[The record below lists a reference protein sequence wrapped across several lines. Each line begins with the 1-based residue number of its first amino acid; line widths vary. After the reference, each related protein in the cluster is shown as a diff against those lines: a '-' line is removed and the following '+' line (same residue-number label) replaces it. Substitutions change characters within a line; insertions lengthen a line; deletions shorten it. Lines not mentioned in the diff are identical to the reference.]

1 MVRIEN
7 MTGAAPPLKIVDAHH
22 HLWDLGAVSYPWL
35 EAEVDPTGP
44 IGDYSALQRDY
55 LVTSYLSDIGSN
67 GVVASVHVQ
76 AECDP
81 ADPVAETRWLQ
92 AVADRH
98 GLPNAIVGGVKLES
112 EDAESVLAGHREAP
126 LFRGVRQMLDRGD
139 GRQLL
144 SNDRWRRGLRLL
156 ARHDLSFDLQ
166 VTSDQLEDAAALATQ
181 NDDIVFVLNHCGWP
195 ADRSAAG
202 LDQWRRGIRALSALP
217 HVFVKVSGLAMFDRD
232 LTPESAQPIVGEL
245 FDAFG
250 VERCLFGS
258 NFPVDKLFVSY
269 DEVRRCLME
278 CTRTL
283 SVPERNAFF
292 YDNAYRVYRLPAPS
306 RGAEYDPLGGE
317 RKPETVEARQGDD

>member
-7 MTGAAPPLKIVDAHH
+7 MTSAAPPLMIVDAHH

-35 EAEVDPTGP
+35 EAEVDPTGV

-55 LVTSYLSDIGSN
+55 LVTSYLSDAGSS

-112 EDAESVLAGHREAP
+112 DEAESVLAGHREAA

-166 VTSDQLEDAAALATQ
+166 VTADQLEDAAALAAQ

-195 ADRSAAG
+195 ADRSPAG

-217 HVFVKVSGLAMFDRD
+217 HVSVKVSGLAMFDHE
-232 LTPESAQPIVGEL
+232 LTPRSMRPIVDEL
-245 FDAFG
+245 LGAFG

-258 NFPVDKLFVSY
+258 NFPVDRLFVSY
-269 DEVRRCLME
+269 TELVEAVVE
-278 CTRTL
+278 CTRDL
-283 SVPERNAFF
+283 GDSERNAFF
-292 YDNAYRVYRLPAPS
+292 YGNASRFYRLET
-306 RGAEYDPLGGE
+306 GAEYDLARGE
-317 RKPETVEARQGDD
+317 REPETVKAPQGDD